1 MGQRFDTY
9 DRFPEGF
16 REYLSTYG
24 WHFSKKMCEWAISR
38 MKKENTSTGKKEDV
52 EPYTKEK
59 LEEMLTGANVK
70 LKNCEGYDHVYIAA
84 MVKADFFK
92 SSIPDEQHLLLYLKD
107 YFNDIDGYDGKAFTR
122 FVADCSARGIPILWS
137 DLM

>member
-1 MGQRFDTY
+1 
-9 DRFPEGF
+9 
-16 REYLSTYG
+16 
-24 WHFSKKMCEWAISR
+24 